1 MRRPSV
7 GSTVVLV
14 PGAFGGLILFQRP
27 AHGGPLRHLFTLVD
41 PLELSSCVNELPA
54 PRTVILCDARY
65 RDAVAGAVLSAADLY
80 IVPAAWLRGIEPWD
94 TEQRAERAERAAALV
109 TAHRQRP
116 IEHLLGHR
124 QFELLF
130 PL

>member
-1 MRRPSV
+1 MPSGNWRARLIEGRHLSVPEAGGRRP
-7 GSTVVLV
+7 L
-14 PGAFGGLILFQRP
+14 
-27 AHGGPLRHLFTLVD
+27 HLLHET
-41 PLELSSCVNELPA
+41 S
-54 PRTVILCDARY
+54 R
-65 RDAVAGAVLSAADLY
+65 AGAVLSAADLY

-94 TEQRAERAERAAALV
+94 TAPRAERAAALV

-124 QFELLF
+124 QLELLF